1 MVKLTKYLVMK
12 KRYSIFLGLLAS
24 ILVLTSCNGANPNS
38 SDVKSNE
45 SDPFGLTDAEMYEI
59 LSGWEPEVSIEKN
72 EDLEVQFDEMEAI
85 PEEDSERLS
94 SALFDVKRDSKL
106 NIAFTNQ
113 IEGDFRTSDYQ
124 SIITTN
130 SSNDYISVVDQAGR
144 EMDLCLANEYDKISL
159 QFDDKY
165 EYGAVYTVQ
174 LNENSGLGFVNK
186 DASIKRLTVEIEDD
200 PHEEETYSV
209 CTVKKDIPIVSLD
222 NVSDEVS
229 HEDKT
234 LTFTYDGDFPSLQKD
249 DVFLVKKDLTSTE
262 LEITDFYGKYVS
274 KTKLDNGKWSITYVE
289 PQGGDIYEDLRLKG
303 NEPVDLNNLEVVATT
318 KSIQEQFRYSD
329 TARGLLQFFAKEAKT
344 TNKIDLD
351 TLMKHI
357 KIGIDFKYV
366 NNVLTFAIK
375 IIGKNIKLADNLYLS
390 LGYTYQKVT
399 RYFFDFDVSVKTKYY
414 IPVGVSYKIK
424 CVEEVTESHSFF
436 VAVDYVR
443 EVKERTEEEIK
454 QAVEKAVSDAK
465 ANKDNFFKRIA
476 KSAEAGKQTQGNK
489 TTFPLFKLP
498 IPIYGALIFEI
509 RLDFIIDFSIQAMFM
524 AKKQWRTDR
533 VVFNFSN
540 QDGGGR
546 DTHQKVKESSTW
558 NFSLMGKAEIKFT
571 LRLAAAFYFRGTYK
585 YLHVEVFVDFYI
597 LVGIQGTLMASF
609 STGAAGDTFSGNMS
623 IDLYV
628 VMGADVGFEVVVLI
642 FDTGGSYR
650 LFKTYILRLFLSNE
664 IEHYSDDAVTSFDM
678 NKTEMSL
685 DETNVLLFRVWDGIQ
700 MIMDTRKFK
709 AGEKAKI
716 LESWFGDATVR
727 YFQYKVEDESLI
739 SISEDG
745 VIKVKDGTPTEFTTH
760 FTIHLS
766 NWVSF
771 VSDRTIEVHFFA
783 PDAHHIYIDDQDMGR
798 YRPGV
803 RFSLPEGPA
812 KEGYKFLNYEYNGKT
827 YLPGDDIVM
836 GNEDIHI
843 TAVWHKLEYFN
854 VYFYDGL
861 NNLVYTAY
869 HVEEYTK
876 SPEPT
881 EEVRDRFMQ
890 GYAFIG
896 WDKDI
901 SSISTDLV
909 VRGIYVKVGN

>member
-1 MVKLTKYLVMK
+1 MK
-12 KRYSIFLGLLAS
+12 KYRSLFLSLITS
-24 ILVLTSCNGANPNS
+24 ILILTSCNGANPNS
-38 SDVKSNE
+38 NIDNNNE
-45 SDPFGLTDAEMYEI
+45 DNPFGLTDDEMYDV
-59 LSGWEPEVSIEKN
+59 LSNWEPSVSIRQN
-72 EDLEVQFDEMEAI
+72 NDLEVQFDEMEAV
-85 PEEDSERLS
+85 PEEDSEKLS
-94 SALFDVKRDSKL
+94 SSLFDVKRNTKL
-106 NIAFTNQ
+106 G
-113 IEGDFRTSDYQ
+113 IEFIDQEEGAFRTSDYETVI
-124 SIITTN
+124 SNNPTN
-130 SSNDYISVVDQAGR
+130 GFISVIDQAGS
-144 EMDLCLANEYDKISL
+144 EMDLLLANESDKISL
-159 QFDDKY
+159 CFDNSY
-165 EYGAVYTVQ
+165 EYGAVYVVQ
-174 LNENSGLGFVNK
+174 LDEDSGLGFVNK

-200 PHEEETYSV
+200 PEDEDTYNV
-209 CTVKKDIPIVSLD
+209 CTVKKDIPVISLN
-222 NVSDEVS
+222 NVSNEVS
-229 HEDKT
+229 NEDKT

-262 LEITDFYGKYVS
+262 LEITDFYGKFVS
-274 KTKLDNGKWSITYVE
+274 KTRLDNGKWHVTYVE
-289 PQGGDIYEDLRLKG
+289 PQGEDIYENLRLKG
-303 NEPVDLNNLEVVATT
+303 VEPVDLNNLEVVATV

-329 TARGLLQFFAKEAKT
+329 TARGLLQFFAREAGT

-357 KIGIDFKYV
+357 KINIDFKYV
-366 NNVLTFAIK
+366 NNVLTFSIK
-375 IIGKNIKLADNLYLS
+375 ILGTNIKLADNLFLS
-390 LGYTYQKVT
+390 LGYTYQKLT
-399 RYFFDFDVSVKTKYY
+399 RYYFDFDVSIKTKYY

-436 VAVDYVR
+436 VSVDYVQD
-443 EVKERTEEEIK
+443 VKERSEEEIK

-540 QDGGGR
+540 QEGGGR
-546 DTHQKVKESSTW
+546 DTHQEVKESSTW
-558 NFSLMGKAEIKFT
+558 NFSLMGKAEVKFT
-571 LRLAAAFYFRGTYK
+571 LRLAASFYFKGTYK

-597 LVGIQGTLMASF
+597 LVGVQGTLMASF

-642 FDTGGSYR
+642 FDFGGSYR
-650 LFKTYILRLFLSNE
+650 LFKTYILRLYLSNE

-685 DETNVLLFRVWDGIQ
+685 DETNVLLFRVWDGIN
-700 MIMDTRKFK
+700 MVMDTRKFK
-709 AGEKAKI
+709 AADKAKI
-716 LESWFGDATVR
+716 LESWLGDVTVR

-771 VSDRTIEVHFFA
+771 VSDRTIEVHFNA
-783 PDAHHIYIDDQDMGR
+783 PDAHHIYIDGQDMGR
-798 YRPGV
+798 FRPSAK
-803 RFSLPEGPA
+803 FSLPEAPT
-812 KEGYKFLNYEYNGKT
+812 KEGYRFPHYNCNGKE
-827 YLPGDDIVM
+827 YYPNDDIVM
-836 GNEDIHI
+836 SDEDIYI
-843 TAVWHKLEYFN
+843 TTEWHKLEYYT

-861 NNLVYTAY
+861 NNLVFTAT
-869 HVEEYTK
+869 HVEEYTE

-881 EEVRDRFMQ
+881 EEIRDQFMQ
-890 GYAFIG
+890 GYAFVG

-901 SSISTDLV
+901 SAVSTNLV